1 MVIVYDAQNPEA
13 IWNRR
18 LVEKY
23 FLTPQRITTI
33 ELSSRNTVQPETNG
47 TWQGLANAQWLSLFF
62 PYPGSEKQNKEK
74 GRRGQN
80 ITVVTKDD

>member
-1 MVIVYDAQNPEA
+1 MIVYDAQSPEA

-18 LVEKY
+18 LIGKY

-33 ELSSRNTVQPETNG
+33 ELSSRYTVQPEANG
-47 TWQGLANAQWLSLFF
+47 TWWGLENVQWLSLFF
-62 PYPGSEKQNKEK
+62 SHPGSEKQNKEK